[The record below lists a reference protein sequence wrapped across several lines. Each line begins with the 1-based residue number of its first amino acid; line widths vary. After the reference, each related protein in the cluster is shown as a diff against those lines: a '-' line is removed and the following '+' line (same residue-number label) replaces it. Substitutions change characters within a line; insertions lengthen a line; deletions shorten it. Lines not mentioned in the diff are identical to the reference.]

1 LQAALNQAYRGFLEK
16 DQYAEAFLFL
26 SCPYGDVDV
35 NVHPA
40 KAEIRFM
47 DSRPLF
53 QLILHSVEKAML
65 KEQGIKEVYPV
76 QEGERSRLRI
86 KEGKRERFFPSAERK
101 QTPPER
107 EEGIYPR
114 VLGQHRDTYIIASSE
129 EGIFIVDQHNA
140 HERVL
145 FEKYQD
151 IDRKKKWPQKLTL
164 FPILFEL
171 SPSQELS
178 LEENQ
183 SLLEDAGFRVEAMSG
198 RSFSLKEFPDLF
210 KEAEAKDIFFS
221 LLEEVK
227 GNKIENKKEKILATL
242 ACKTAIKAG
251 QPLSFE
257 KMNYLV
263 EELFKTSN
271 SSLCPHGR
279 PVMVKIDRKEIER
292 GLKRG

>member
-101 QTPPER
+101 QMEWKGLFPPPER

-129 EGIFIVDQHNA
+129 EGIFIVRMREFFLKNI
-140 HERVL
+140 RIST
-145 FEKYQD
+145 EK
-151 IDRKKKWPQKLTL
+151 R
-164 FPILFEL
+164 
-171 SPSQELS
+171 
-178 LEENQ
+178 N
-183 SLLEDAGFRVEAMSG
+183 G
-198 RSFSLKEFPDLF
+198 LKN
-210 KEAEAKDIFFS
+210 S
-221 LLEEVK
+221 
-227 GNKIENKKEKILATL
+227 
-242 ACKTAIKAG
+242 
-251 QPLSFE
+251 LSFQYFL
-257 KMNYLV
+257 NFRL
-263 EELFKTSN
+263 
-271 SSLCPHGR
+271 
-279 PVMVKIDRKEIER
+279 
-292 GLKRG
+292 LKS